1 MKCLIVQPIHE
12 QGLAMLRTAGITCVT
27 PKSASMQDVADAIR
41 DCDAVITRNAG
52 LNTLAIESA
61 PKLRIIGSHGAGTNA
76 IDLASAERLGI
87 PVVNTPGANAHSVAE
102 LALSMMLALVKRTV
116 MLDQAV
122 RKGNWDVRYEPG
134 LQELSSMSLGIVGF
148 GQIGRLLARMAA
160 GGFGMAVR
168 VYSPSVAPEEITD
181 AGFESIDSLPELVH
195 QVDVLSLHRPS
206 RPGTGPL
213 LTDALLASMK
223 PGSLIIN
230 TARGDLVDEAALV
243 RHLASGQIGGAGLDV
258 FAQEP
263 PAIDS
268 ALLHMPHVL
277 LAPHAGGSTEQAL
290 ARTARAVAT
299 QVIDALQNQRPAH
312 LVAPAVWERR
322 RDLIRSV

>member
-12 QGLAMLRTAGITCVT
+12 QGLAMLRTAGITFVT

-52 LNTLAIESA
+52 LNTLAIKSA

-87 PVVNTPGANAHSVAE
+87 PVVNTPGANARSVAE

-160 GGFGMAVR
+160 GGFGMTVR
-168 VYSPSVAPEEITD
+168 VHSPSVAPSEITA
-181 AGFESIDSLPELVH
+181 AGFEVVDSLADLVS
-195 QVDVLSLHRPS
+195 QVNILSLHRPS
-206 RPGTGPL
+206 RAGTGPL
-213 LTDALLASMK
+213 LTDALLASMR
-223 PGSLIIN
+223 PGALVIN
-230 TARGDLVDEAALV
+230 TARGDLIDETALA
-243 RHLASGQIGGAGLDV
+243 RHLTSGQIGGAGLDV
-258 FAQEP
+258 FSQEP
-263 PAIDS
+263 PPVDS
-268 ALLHMPHVL
+268 PLLHLPQLV
-277 LAPHAGGSTEQAL
+277 LAPHTGGSTEQAL
-290 ARTARAVAT
+290 ARTARAVAG
-299 QVIDALQNQRPAH
+299 QVIEVLQGQRPAH
-312 LVAPAVWERR
+312 LVAPAVWEHRR
-322 RDLIRSV
+322 ALR